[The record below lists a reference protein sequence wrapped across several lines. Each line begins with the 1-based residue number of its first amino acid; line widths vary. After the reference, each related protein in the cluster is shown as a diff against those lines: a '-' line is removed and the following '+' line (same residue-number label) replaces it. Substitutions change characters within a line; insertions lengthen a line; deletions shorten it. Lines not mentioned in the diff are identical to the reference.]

1 MRGMRN
7 GIQSGVV
14 LAAGMLMAACA
25 AGSREV
31 RDEGLE
37 RIEEAMRPEAHPEV
51 IPEGIA
57 MGEDAPPLAPEEPEV
72 PRPPVVVISNGAPFV
87 PGCFLGPAC
96 GPNPSSIRYIIK
108 PTPGGSIPGLLP

>member
-1 MRGMRN
+1 MRN
-7 GIQSGVV
+7 GFQSGVM
-14 LAAGMLMAACA
+14 LAAGLLMACA

-37 RIEEAMRPEAHPEV
+37 RIEEAMRPEAHPEI

-72 PRPPVVVISNGAPFV
+72 PRPRETVTSNDWSDWAFI
-87 PGCFLGPAC
+87 PGCLFGPAC
-96 GPNPSSIRYIIK
+96 GPNPWSVRYHIK
-108 PTPGGSIPGLLP
+108 A